1 MKNNFPR
8 LANNPTS
15 NETGAAP
22 LSLERRLQ
30 ANIVARKQRGFT
42 LVELIVV
49 LAVIVVLAT
58 FMASKFSGDSSKAV
72 KLFSDMKTLS
82 DSAQRA
88 VVDLGGVPNRLSVLW
103 NRTDATAGNMF
114 NGITATNNWSG
125 PYIDRQPTDANN
137 AITESSIG
145 DATTITIAREAANAA
160 TNGGNYTWVYYLR
173 ASNVPNAVII
183 EAIKKCAN
191 TDVVANATFVNGQC
205 RATLGSGAT
214 EFGSFDVKVS
224 DSR

>member
-1 MKNNFPR
+1 MKTNLLHTPS
-8 LANNPTS
+8 LAIHI
-15 NETGAAP
+15 
-22 LSLERRLQ
+22 
-30 ANIVARKQRGFT
+30 ANHKQLKKQLGMT
-42 LVELIVV
+42 LIEVIVV
-49 LAVIVVLAT
+49 LAVIVILAT

-82 DSAQRA
+82 DSTQRA
-88 VVDLGGVPNRLSVLW
+88 VVDLGGVPSRLSVLW

-114 NGITATNNWSG
+114 NGIAATNSWSG
-125 PYIDRQPTDANN
+125 PYLERQPTDANN
-137 AITESSIG
+137 AITQASIG
-145 DATTITIAREAANAA
+145 DTTTIAIAREAANLA

-183 EAIKKCAN
+183 EAIKKCTN
-191 TDVVANATFVNGQC
+191 TDVIANATFINGQC

-214 EFGSFDVKVS
+214 EFGTFDVKVS

>member
-88 VVDLGGVPNRLSVLW
+88 VVDWAAFRTVSLCCGTVRMRPLEICSTVSPRRTTGAGRISTVNQLMQTTRLQSPAS
-103 NRTDATAGNMF
+103 ATQQRSRLLAKQQ
-114 NGITATNNWSG
+114 TQ
-125 PYIDRQPTDANN
+125 QPTV
-137 AITESSIG
+137 
-145 DATTITIAREAANAA
+145 ATTHGST
-160 TNGGNYTWVYYLR
+160 TC
-173 ASNVPNAVII
+173 VPPT
-183 EAIKKCAN
+183 C
-191 TDVVANATFVNGQC
+191 Q
-205 RATLGSGAT
+205 TL
-214 EFGSFDVKVS
+214 
-224 DSR
+224 

>member
-1 MKNNFPR
+1 MGKNHSR
-8 LANNPTS
+8 PTS
-15 NETGAAP
+15 TPTPNEDCSAL
-22 LSLERRLQ
+22 LSLEKHLQ
-30 ANIVARKQRGFT
+30 ENIAARKQCGFT

-82 DSAQRA
+82 DSSQRA
-88 VVDLGGVPNRLSVLW
+88 VVDLGGVPSRLSVLW
-103 NRTDATAGNMF
+103 NRADATAGNMF
-114 NGITATNNWSG
+114 NGIAATNNWSG
-125 PYIDRQPTDANN
+125 PYIERQPTDANN

-145 DATTITIAREAANAA
+145 DATTITIAREAANVA

-191 TDVVANATFVNGQC
+191 TDIVGNATFINGQC

>member
-1 MKNNFPR
+1 MGKNHSR
-8 LANNPTS
+8 SSSKPTQKEGS
-15 NETGAAP
+15 SAL
-22 LSLERRLQ
+22 LSLEKHLQ
-30 ANIVARKQRGFT
+30 ESIAARKQCGFT
-42 LVELIVV
+42 LVELVVV

-82 DSAQRA
+82 DSTQRA

-114 NGITATNNWSG
+114 NGIAANNNWSG
-125 PYIDRQPTDANN
+125 PYIERQPTDANN

-160 TNGGNYTWVYYLR
+160 TNGGNYTWIYYLR

-183 EAIKKCAN
+183 EAIKKCVN
-191 TDVVANATFVNGQC
+191 TDIVASATFVSGQC